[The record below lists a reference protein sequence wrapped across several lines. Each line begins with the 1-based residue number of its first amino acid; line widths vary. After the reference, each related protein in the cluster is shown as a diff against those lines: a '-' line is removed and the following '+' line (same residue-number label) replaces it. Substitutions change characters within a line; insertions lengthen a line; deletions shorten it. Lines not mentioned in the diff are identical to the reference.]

1 MGLSG
6 SAARRYAE
14 AVHDLALQEDAVE
27 AYRASLDSLASAFA
41 PQILRALRD
50 PGVPMKQ
57 RLAAIDA
64 ASAEQ
69 PKSIRSLLVILA
81 QRDRLPLLSAIAR
94 AFGDLVDRRAGIA
107 KAKITTAVELDP
119 EQQRA
124 FVARLERAS
133 GTRITA
139 TFTVDGD
146 LIGGAKVQVGDH
158 LLDASVK
165 ARLDA
170 LRTQLAS

>member
-1 MGLSG
+1 MALSG

-14 AVHDLALQEDAVE
+14 AVHDLALREDAVE
-27 AYRASLDSLASAFA
+27 AYRTALDSLAAAFA
-41 PQILRALRD
+41 PQTLRALRD
-50 PGVPMKQ
+50 PSVPMQQ

-69 PKSIRSLLVILA
+69 PQSIRSLLVILA
-81 QRDRLPLLSAIAR
+81 RRDRLPLLPAIAS

-107 KAKITTAVELDP
+107 KAKITTAVELD
-119 EQQRA
+119 QDQRRA
-124 FVARLERAS
+124 FVERLERVS
-133 GTRITA
+133 GSKLRA
-139 TFTVDGD
+139 TFAVDED